1 MADPVNAFGGEIICG
16 RSPPMSSNG
25 MLGSVPKL
33 HFYFKFPSRRWC
45 PDYLE
50 DPSRV
55 SLEAL

>member
-1 MADPVNAFGGEIICG
+1 MADPVNAFGGEIRCG
-16 RSPPMSSNG
+16 RSPPMSSSG
-25 MLGSVPKL
+25 MLGSVLKL
-33 HFYFKFPSRRWC
+33 HFYFKFPSRRC